1 MYLKARRILSIP
13 FFGGN
18 LNHQFPI
25 LQPLNNRNFRLLL
38 LGELISLLGKQV
50 YIIVLAWLALQLT
63 GSSLAL
69 GFVLMTAAIP
79 KALFMLFGGALSDR
93 YSLKRL
99 MIISNIA
106 RAAIAT
112 GIAILV
118 VNEAIA
124 LWHLYLVALLV
135 GVADSLFQPALMTAI
150 PSLLEKNKLEAGNTL
165 VRGAMQASI
174 LIGSGPAGLL
184 ISAVGI
190 ASTFG
195 VDALFF
201 LLAAIVLWLMAEVR
215 SSVPTS
221 DNVVSRRARRFLI
234 FGVLGDIKDGLGYA
248 WRRPAIRALFITVS
262 VIHLSFVGPFVVGL
276 ATLADSFFAGGVT
289 DFGIV
294 RACFGGGSLLG
305 VIIAGLVVIR
315 RRGLLISVITAVLG
329 VSLLLISLA
338 QEVVLASL
346 LAGLIGIGSGLF
358 NIISFT
364 WLQKTIS
371 SHMLGRM
378 MGLIHSSALILAP
391 ISYVLTGAIAE
402 INPSLVFIVA
412 GVPVL
417 VITIYLITIKD
428 FRQLT

>member
-1 MYLKARRILSIP
+1 
-13 FFGGN
+13 
-18 LNHQFPI
+18 
-25 LQPLNNRNFRLLL
+25 
-38 LGELISLLGKQV
+38 
-50 YIIVLAWLALQLT
+50 
-63 GSSLAL
+63 
-69 GFVLMTAAIP
+69 MTAAIP
-79 KALFMLFGGALSDR
+79 KALFMLFGGALCDR

-112 GIAILV
+112 GISILV
-118 VNEAIA
+118 FYEAIA

-190 ASTFG
+190 AATFG
-195 VDALFF
+195 IDALFF
-201 LLAAIVLWLMAEVR
+201 LLAAIVLWLLSEFR
-215 SSVPTS
+215 SSVSTS
-221 DNVVSRRARRFLI
+221 DDVVSRPAHRSRS

-262 VIHLSFVGPFVVGL
+262 VIHLSFVGPFTVGL
-276 ATLADSFFAGGVT
+276 ATLVNSSFAGGAT

-294 RACFGGGSLLG
+294 RTFFGGGSLLG
-305 VIIAGLVVIR
+305 VIIAGLVVIK
-315 RRGLLISVITAVLG
+315 RRGLLLSVITTALG

-338 QEVVLASL
+338 QDVVLASL
-346 LAGLIGIGSGLF
+346 LAGLIGIGNGLF

-371 SHMLGRM
+371 PHMLGRM
-378 MGLIHSSALILAP
+378 MGLINSSALILAP
-391 ISYVLTGAIAE
+391 ISFVLTGAIAE
-402 INPSLVFIVA
+402 VNPSLVFAVA
-412 GVPVL
+412 GIPVL
-417 VITIYLITIKD
+417 LITIYFIATRD
-428 FRQLT
+428 FRQFGQS

>member
-1 MYLKARRILSIP
+1 M
-13 FFGGN
+13 GN
-18 LNHQFPI
+18 INRQFPV
-25 LQPLNNRNFRLLL
+25 LQPLNNHNFRLLL
-38 LGELISLLGKQV
+38 LGEVISLLGKQV
-50 YIIVLAWLALQLT
+50 YLIVLAWLALQLT
-63 GSSLAL
+63 DSLLTL

-106 RAAIAT
+106 RAAIAA
-112 GIAILV
+112 GISILV
-118 VNEAIA
+118 FYEAIA

-165 VRGAMQASI
+165 VRGAMQAST
-174 LIGSGPAGLL
+174 LIGSAPAGLL

-190 ASTFG
+190 AATFG
-195 VDALFF
+195 IDALFF
-201 LLAAIVLWLMAEVR
+201 LLAAIVLWLMAEVM
-215 SSVPTS
+215 SSVSTS
-221 DNVVSRRARRFLI
+221 DDVVSRAMHRSRS
-234 FGVLGDIKDGLGYA
+234 GVLGDIKDGLGYA

-262 VIHLSFVGPFVVGL
+262 VIHLSFVGPFIVGL
-276 ATLADSFFAGGVT
+276 AALVNSYFTGGAT
-289 DFGIV
+289 DFGII
-294 RACFGGGSLLG
+294 RSCFGGGSLLG
-305 VIIAGLVVIR
+305 VIIAGLVVIK
-315 RRGLLISVITAVLG
+315 RRGLLLSVITTALG

-338 QEVVLASL
+338 QDVVLASL
-346 LAGLIGIGSGLF
+346 LAGLIGIGNGLF

-371 SHMLGRM
+371 PHMLGRM

-412 GVPVL
+412 GIPVL
-417 VITIYLITIKD
+417 LITIYLVTVKD
-428 FRQLT
+428 IRQLT